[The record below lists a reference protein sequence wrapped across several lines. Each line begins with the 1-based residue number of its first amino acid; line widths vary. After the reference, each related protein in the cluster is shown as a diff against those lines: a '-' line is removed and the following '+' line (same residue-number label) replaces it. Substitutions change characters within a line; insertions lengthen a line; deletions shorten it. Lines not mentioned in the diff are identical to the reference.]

1 MENLKMKKILCCSFS
16 VLLSFSSAPL
26 LAGEKMDHE
35 NMHPAEQES
44 VQRAI
49 HSATGT
55 VTKVDA
61 ENRKVTIAHEPID
74 SLSWP
79 AMTMGFLV
87 KSEELFT
94 QLKVGDVIRFEL
106 VKVDKGYEIT
116 AIK

>member
-1 MENLKMKKILCCSFS
+1 MKKILCCSFS
-16 VLLSFSSAPL
+16 VLLSFSAAPL

-35 NMHPAEQES
+35 NMNMHPTEQES